1 MPLALLVRA
10 CVEGRE
16 ATCRA
21 TSRVQHVHVHP
32 AGLRKPF
39 GAGRFIFEIQ
49 QCNRTQVVDVAL
61 ARKLIDMGHD
71 PDVRVIHIRDDGIA
85 SLCYPEHNQATQ
97 HSAGRGRHAVPDPI
111 AHGVRRR

>member
-1 MPLALLVRA
+1 MPLALLMRA

-21 TSRVQHVHVHP
+21 ASRVQHVHVHP

-49 QCNRTQVVDVAL
+49 QCNRTQVVGVAL
-61 ARKLIDMGHD
+61 ARKLIDMGHH
-71 PDVRVIHIRDDGIA
+71 PDVRVILDTMKRHGILLGEADMPSLIRLHMA
-85 SLCYPEHNQATQ
+85 SGDAD
-97 HSAGRGRHAVPDPI
+97 SAESAQQLSL
-111 AHGVRRR
+111 